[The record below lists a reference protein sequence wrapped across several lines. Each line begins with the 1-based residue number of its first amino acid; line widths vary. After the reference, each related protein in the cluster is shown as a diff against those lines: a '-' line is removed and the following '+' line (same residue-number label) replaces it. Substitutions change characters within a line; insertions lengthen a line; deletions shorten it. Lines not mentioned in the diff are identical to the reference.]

1 MNETIKAIKRKYFK
15 DDNFYI
21 FPKNIYG
28 DMYLV
33 YLANQI
39 KEDDPDLYNM
49 LLEDGKEAMR
59 NILEDS
65 NDKEIKCPK
74 CVLTSKIDKLSFE
87 ECEDI
92 LNLIRFKEWKEG
104 T

>member
-1 MNETIKAIKRKYFK
+1 MKEKIKSIKRKYYN

-33 YLANQI
+33 YLANRI

-49 LLEDGKEAMR
+49 LLEDGKEAMQ

-65 NDKEIKCPK
+65 DETQCQK
-74 CVLTSKIDKLSFE
+74 CVLTSKINDLSLE

-92 LNLIRFKEWKEG
+92 LNLIRFREWKNRI
-104 T
+104 